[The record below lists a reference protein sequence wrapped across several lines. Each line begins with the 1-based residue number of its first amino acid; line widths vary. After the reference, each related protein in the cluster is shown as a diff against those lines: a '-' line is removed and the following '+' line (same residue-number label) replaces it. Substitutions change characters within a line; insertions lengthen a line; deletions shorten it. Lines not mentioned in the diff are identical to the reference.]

1 MEGAYHFMRKRKY
14 SAELIISIVKERI
27 EKETS
32 WECLSAKYNIDHR
45 RIEGWVI
52 QYKENGISA
61 FIQEERNRVYSEET
75 KLHAVKDYLNGKGS
89 QEEITAKYGL
99 RDSKQLRQ
107 WIKVY
112 NSGRGFRRKMSG
124 GSRMKEARPT
134 TVEERIQIAKDCI
147 ANDENYGETALK
159 YNVSYQQVY
168 QWVKKFK
175 EKGDAGLE
183 DRRGKRLKDQTP
195 RTREEELEIEIAKLK
210 HELYMT
216 QMERDLLKKLDEIE
230 RREAYRK

>member
-1 MEGAYHFMRKRKY
+1 MRRRKY
-14 SAELIISIVKERI
+14 SVELIISIVKERI
-27 EKETS
+27 ENGTS
-32 WECLSAKYNIDHR
+32 LEVLSGRNNIQHG
-45 RIEGWVI
+45 RIEEWVI

-61 FIQEERNRVYSEET
+61 FIQEEHNRVYSEET
-75 KLHAVKDYLNGKGS
+75 KLQAVKDYLNGKGS
-89 QEEITAKYGL
+89 LREITAKYKLRSDRQL
-99 RDSKQLRQ
+99 RD
-107 WIKVY
+107 WIKAY
-112 NSGRGFRRKMSG
+112 NSGRGFRHRMSG

-134 TVEERIQIAKDCI
+134 TAEERIQIAKDCI
-147 ANDENYGETALK
+147 ANGGDYGETALK

-216 QMERDLLKKLDEIE
+216 KMERDVLKKLDEIV
-230 RREAYRK
+230 RRDAYRK